1 MTGITGRITVRHAE
15 DDDDLDA
22 LNAGSLSWIGQGLL
36 RAMFA
41 ATDDVPSALLVAEI
55 DEEPVGFAS
64 TVGHGFGDG
73 RRGLAYV
80 YVLPTHR
87 GRGVGA
93 CLWRRVLEI
102 FTPERVPGIMSQLDA
117 ADTATVDVLLAHGW
131 QLKGLHHES
140 ELDLSAIDHL
150 DALRR
155 LPEGSGI
162 TLAPLPDDAD
172 EDTWQEFGQ
181 TFDRLMRDAPDVADG
196 AEDMPYPVMRAVIAE
211 PWQVMGA
218 WHGDTLVGLTAIAVR
233 DPARGRLNTWFTGV
247 DRDYRGN
254 GLATALKTAQ
264 AFAVRDA
271 GWRAIVTQ
279 NMEGNDAILAANDRL
294 GFKRG
299 AGLRD
304 VAYDFS

>member
-1 MTGITGRITVRHAE
+1 MASHISVRRAN

-41 ATDDVPSALLVAEI
+41 ASVDVPLALLVAEA
-55 DEEPVGFAS
+55 DGEPAGFAS

-80 YVLPTHR
+80 YVQPARR
-87 GRGVGA
+87 GKGIGTA
-93 CLWRRVLEI
+93 LWQEVLQVC
-102 FTPERVPGIMSQLDA
+102 TPERVPGVMSQLDA
-117 ADTATVDVLLAHGW
+117 ADTTSIDVLLAHGW

-140 ELDLSAIDHL
+140 ELDLAGIDHL
-150 DALRR
+150 DALRH
-155 LPEGSGI
+155 LPETAAV
-162 TLAPLPDDAD
+162 TLAPLPDDTS
-172 EDTWQEFGQ
+172 EDDWRAFGQ
-181 TFDRLMRDAPDVADG
+181 VYDRLMRDAPDVAEG

-218 WHGDTLVGLTAIAVR
+218 WEGDRLVGLTAIAVR
-233 DPARGRLNTWFTGV
+233 DPTRGRLNTWFTGV
-247 DRDYRGN
+247 DRDHRGR

-271 GWRAIVTQ
+271 GWRTIVTQ
-279 NMEGNDAILAANDRL
+279 NMEGNDAILAANERL
-294 GFKRG
+294 GFERG
-299 AGLRD
+299 LGLRD
-304 VAYDFS
+304 IAYDFT

>member
-1 MTGITGRITVRHAE
+1 
-15 DDDDLDA
+15 
-22 LNAGSLSWIGQGLL
+22 
-36 RAMFA
+36 
-41 ATDDVPSALLVAEI
+41 
-55 DEEPVGFAS
+55 
-64 TVGHGFGDG
+64 
-73 RRGLAYV
+73 
-80 YVLPTHR
+80 
-87 GRGVGA
+87 
-93 CLWRRVLEI
+93 
-102 FTPERVPGIMSQLDA
+102 MSQLDA